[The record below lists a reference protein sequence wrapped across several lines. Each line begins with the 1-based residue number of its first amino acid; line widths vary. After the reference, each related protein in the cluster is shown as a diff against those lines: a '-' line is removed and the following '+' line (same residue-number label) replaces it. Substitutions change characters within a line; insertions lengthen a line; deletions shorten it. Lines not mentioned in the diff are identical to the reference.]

1 MMTRMH
7 MHLVPLLLLLCPAR
21 GRENLTTFTP
31 PEVGRICVTN
41 SAGFVLHFDMKDL
54 DSDELSPDSGDYP
67 IDQTKCQPLD
77 DIAHISDSDLI
88 LCRVHAVAGETKFC
102 EDAVKYKVNSSETAT
117 FVCEGTTLDYSC
129 KLR

>member
-1 MMTRMH
+1 
-7 MHLVPLLLLLCPAR
+7 
-21 GRENLTTFTP
+21 
-31 PEVGRICVTN
+31 
-41 SAGFVLHFDMKDL
+41 MKDL
-54 DSDELSPDSGDYP
+54 DTDELSPDSGDYP

-88 LCRVHAVAGETKFC
+88 LRRVHAVAGETKDC
-102 EDAVKYKVNSSETAT
+102 EDAVRYKVNSSETAT